1 METLSKIRFP
11 MIITCFVTK
20 PKRIYSLFEK
30 LLRDTGYIKIG
41 ENAYIHVRGE
51 QLTAAITFGRTYLP
65 EIDTVKDC
73 LTLYLS
79 DADHAINIELCDELN
94 KILSNEIGIEGIL
107 D

>member
-1 METLSKIRFP
+1 MLCYKA
-11 MIITCFVTK
+11 K
-20 PKRIYSLFEK
+20 KNLHLFEK

-41 ENAYIHVRGE
+41 ENAYIHVGGE
-51 QLTAAITFGRTYLP
+51 QLTAAITFGRTYLT

-73 LTLYLS
+73 LTLFLS

-94 KILSNEIGIEGIL
+94 KILSNEIGIEGML